1 MKLKWNSYYEFTE
14 SPVSPGAVM
23 FSNGVPYTYQNG
35 MAVFAS
41 PEAGYAVP
49 QAQV

>member
-1 MKLKWNSYYEFTE
+1 
-14 SPVSPGAVM
+14 M

-49 QAQV
+49 QAQVGT